1 MNAIPDYTFFDFD
14 QQYFVPANQRADTGG
29 AISKDM
35 NIYGCSLNEY
45 YASINNYDFFKF
57 FNTTWEAYEQR
68 ANTDSAV
75 ARDLASTACTSTKMY
90 DITT

>member
-1 MNAIPDYTFFDFD
+1 
-14 QQYFVPANQRADTGG
+14 
-29 AISKDM
+29 M

-45 YASINNYDFFKF
+45 YASINDYDFFKF